1 MIKEI
6 SGLSQESSFFLT
18 MGRKRVTIR
27 LITIGGYRMEQEKK
41 EVLLRLRRIE
51 GQIRG
56 LQRMVEEG
64 VPCADVLTQVAAAT
78 AAMKKV
84 GTVVVKTYM
93 EECLDKTQKRLG
105 AKREGALKDFEKAVS
120 RYIDWA

>member
-1 MIKEI
+1 M
-6 SGLSQESSFFLT
+6 QESLFFLDN
-18 MGRKRVTIR
+18 GVEARYHEG
-27 LITIGGYRMEQEKK
+27 ITIGGYRMEREKK

-51 GQIRG
+51 GQVRG

-93 EECLDKTQKRLG
+93 EECLDKAQKRPG
-105 AKREGALKDFEKAVS
+105 AKREAALKDFQKAVS

>member
-1 MIKEI
+1 MKP
-6 SGLSQESSFFLT
+6 
-18 MGRKRVTIR
+18 
-27 LITIGGYRMEQEKK
+27 EKK

-56 LQRMVEEG
+56 LQRMIEEG

-84 GTVVVKTYM
+84 GTVIVKTYM
-93 EECLDKTQKRLG
+93 EECLDKTPMKAG
-105 AKREGALKDFEKAVS
+105 AKREDALKDFQKAVS

>member
-1 MIKEI
+1 
-6 SGLSQESSFFLT
+6 
-18 MGRKRVTIR
+18 
-27 LITIGGYRMEQEKK
+27 MEPEKK

-51 GQIRG
+51 GQVRG

-64 VPCADVLTQVAAAT
+64 VPCADVLTQVAAVT

-93 EECLDKTQKRLG
+93 EECLEKTQKGPG
-105 AKREGALKDFEKAVS
+105 ARREGVLKDFQKAVS

>member
-1 MIKEI
+1 MSYFK
-6 SGLSQESSFFLT
+6 F
-18 MGRKRVTIR
+18 V
-27 LITIGGYRMEQEKK
+27 TIGGYSMEQEKK

-93 EECLDKTQKRLG
+93 EECLDKTERKKSVR
-105 AKREGALKDFEKAVS
+105 REDTLKDFQKAIS

>member
-1 MIKEI
+1 M
-6 SGLSQESSFFLT
+6 QESFFLDNGVEARYHT
-18 MGRKRVTIR
+18 